1 MIYLNERDVERIG
14 IDWPALALVI
24 EEAAAAFAAG
34 ECAQPIKPYLKYGD
48 ERNRIIA
55 MPAFV
60 SRPVRAAGLKWIA
73 SFPGNIEIG
82 LPRANSV
89 TILNDPDTGVPV
101 AIVKGSLISAIRT
114 AAVSGTLLR
123 KLVAEREKPLR
134 VGLIGMGPIGRM
146 HVHMLNGLLGD
157 RISGIAAFDRRDVQV
172 EEWLTGVPSIIP
184 VEKAASWQE
193 AYRGAD
199 VVFTCTAAPERYIDE
214 PAKPD
219 AILMHVSLRDYQL
232 DALSNVGTIIVDSWE
247 EICRAD
253 TDTERLHLYAGL
265 QASDT
270 MTLADALALPL
281 EQVVRPAGPTLF
293 TPMGLAVFDVAVAAH
308 YAETAERL
316 GVGQKLE

>member
-1 MIYLNERDVERIG
+1 MIYLNERNLEQIG
-14 IDWPALALVI
+14 IDWPALALLI

-55 MPAFV
+55 MPAYV

-73 SFPGNIEIG
+73 SFPSNIEMG

-101 AIVKGSLISAIRT
+101 AMVQGSLISAIRT
-114 AAVSGTLLR
+114 AAVSGALLR
-123 KLVAEREKPLR
+123 KLVAGGEKPLH
-134 VGLIGMGPIGRM
+134 VALIGMGPIGRM
-146 HVHMLNGLLGD
+146 HVHMLNGLLGN
-157 RISGIAAFDRRDVQV
+157 RISRITAFDRRDVDM
-172 EEWLTGVPSIIP
+172 EEWLFPAVIP
-184 VEKAASWQE
+184 VKKAASWQE

-214 PAKPD
+214 AAKPD
-219 AILMHVSLRDYQL
+219 AILMHVSLRDYHL
-232 DALSNVGTIIVDSWE
+232 DALANVGTIIVDSWE

-265 QASDT
+265 QAEDT
-270 MTLADALALPL
+270 MTLADVLALPQ
-281 EQVVRPAGPTLF
+281 EQAIRRAGPTLF
-293 TPMGLAVFDVAVAAH
+293 TPMGLAVFDVAVAAY
-308 YAETAERL
+308 YAEAAERL
-316 GVGQKLE
+316 GVGQRLE

>member
-1 MIYLNERDVERIG
+1 MIYLNERNLEQIG
-14 IDWPALALVI
+14 IDWPVLATLI

-55 MPAFV
+55 MPAYV
-60 SRPVRAAGLKWIA
+60 NRPVRAAGLKWIA
-73 SFPGNIEIG
+73 SFPGNIDIG

-89 TILNDPDTGVPV
+89 TILNDPDTGIPV
-101 AIVKGSLISAIRT
+101 AMVQGSLISAIRT
-114 AAVSGTLLR
+114 AAVSGAMLR
-123 KLVAEREKPLR
+123 KLIAGGDRPLR
-134 VGLIGMGPIGRM
+134 AAVIGMGPIGRM

-157 RISGIAAFDRRDVQV
+157 RISGITAFDRRNVDV
-172 EEWLTGVPSIIP
+172 EEWLNGVPAVIP

-193 AYRGAD
+193 AYRAAD

-214 PAKPD
+214 AAKPD
-219 AILMHVSLRDYQL
+219 AILMHVSLRDYEL
-232 DALSNVGTIIVDSWE
+232 DALANVGTIIVDSWE

-270 MTLADALALPL
+270 ITLAEAMSLPR
-281 EQVVRPAGPTLF
+281 EQLIRPARPTLF
-293 TPMGLAVFDVAVAAH
+293 TPMGLAIFDVAVAAH
-308 YAETAERL
+308 YAEAAERL
-316 GVGQKLE
+316 GVGQRLE

>member
-1 MIYLNERDVERIG
+1 MIYLNERDLERIG
-14 IDWPALALVI
+14 IDWLALAELI
-24 EEAAAAFAAG
+24 EDAAAAYAAG

-73 SFPGNIEIG
+73 SFPGNIENG

-101 AIVKGSLISAIRT
+101 AMVQGSLISAIRT
-114 AAVSGTLLR
+114 AAVSGAMLR
-123 KLVAEREKPLR
+123 KLVSEKEVPLQ
-134 VGLIGMGPIGRM
+134 VALIGMGPIGRM

-157 RISGIAAFDRRDVQV
+157 RISRISVFDRRDI
-172 EEWLTGVPSIIP
+172 EIDEWLKGVPAVIP

-219 AILMHVSLRDYQL
+219 AILMHVSLRDYRL
-232 DALSNVGTIIVDSWE
+232 EALSNVGTIIVDSWE

-253 TDTERLHLYAGL
+253 TDTERLHLHAGL
-265 QASDT
+265 QAEDT
-270 MTLADALALPL
+270 LTLADALTLPL
-281 EQVVRPAGPTLF
+281 EQIIRPAGPTLF
-293 TPMGLAVFDVAVAAH
+293 TPMGLAIFDVAVAAH
-308 YAETAERL
+308 YAEAAERL
-316 GVGQKLE
+316 GVGLRLE